1 MALDEN
7 AVNSIFMRVVV
18 LFLLLCLIAPCLAVE
33 GSRSDMRKPNRV
45 TGAEEFTEITP
56 LPNVTPTPSPPVKE
70 QAPQPISPV
79 AKPRGSDLV
88 ATDSVPR
95 NTNPLTG
102 THVTYYGHAFMYL
115 TSKSG
120 VRLALNP
127 FIEGSLPYGFPKSL
141 PADIV
146 LISSEANDHSGGQ
159 HFFGVP
165 QIFRSLTGLGAN
177 RANGIPFRGVETFRD
192 DQGGK
197 NLGKN
202 TVYIIEMDNMR
213 FCHLGTLGHAL
224 NNKQADTIG
233 RIDIL
238 FLPIGPKQISMR
250 DLGKIVERLQ
260 PKWIVP
266 VTYQTTK
273 NPDLE
278 LRELS
283 ELELGTYPVIKT
295 TNNEFT
301 FNFNLL
307 PTAPTILIMQSP

>member
-1 MALDEN
+1 
-7 AVNSIFMRVVV
+7 MRVVLHV
-18 LFLLLCLIAPCLAVE
+18 FLFLCLALSSIAVE

-45 TGAEEFTEITP
+45 TATEEVKESNA
-56 LPNVTPTPSPPVKE
+56 LPNTTLTPTPSPRVAE
-70 QAPQPISPV
+70 QALQPISPV
-79 AKPRGSDLV
+79 AKPRESDPV
-88 ATDSVPR
+88 ANTSNSTAVPLQ
-95 NTNPLTG
+95 TNSLTG
-102 THVTYYGHAFMYL
+102 THVTYYGHAFIYL

-127 FIEGSLPYGFPKSL
+127 FIEGSLPYAFPKSL

-202 TVYIIEMDNMR
+202 AVYIIEMDNMR

-224 NNKQADTIG
+224 NNKQADAIG

-238 FLPIGPKQISMR
+238 FLPIGPKQITMR

-266 VTYQTTK
+266 VTYRTAK
-273 NPDLE
+273 NPDPE

-283 ELELGTYPVIKT
+283 ELDLGTYPVIKT

-301 FNFNLL
+301 FNSNLL
-307 PTAPTILIMQSP
+307 PTAPTLLIIQSP